1 MIIRIIY
8 MVDKNYLRKA
18 KREIGIKGILSNIRV
33 YMRNYGGI
41 VKEEIHES
49 FASNLVQIFN

>member
-1 MIIRIIY
+1 M
-8 MVDKNYLRKA
+8 
-18 KREIGIKGILSNIRV
+18 GIKGILSNIRV

-41 VKEEIHES
+41 VKEEIHEI